1 MANVDHDAEIARM
14 QPRLF
19 AHLAQSSPLVAP
31 KHLPLLSHTES
42 GAVYQKMIA
51 RLS

>member
-1 MANVDHDAEIARM
+1 MANVDHDAAIARM

-19 AHLAQSSPLVAP
+19 AHLARSSLLVAHKLSPL
-31 KHLPLLSHTES
+31 LNHTES

-51 RLS
+51 H